1 MTRKDCYHITPK
13 EGAEPFQVTVSRKV
27 PWPFYQKA
35 KEESDRM
42 LKSGVI
48 SKIDKPTSW
57 CAPMVVAPKSNGK
70 SQGLRGPQQGE
81 RVSQKREPNT
91 SSSRYSSG
99 KIGRFQ
105 SLRKTRCKLRI
116 LADKACMGTET
127 ADLSFNVLSFPFY
140 PCQFCVW
147 EIPEEH
153 ESDSPGI
160 RGIRVQHRWRFSS
173 WKKPRGIWRKTRSR
187 T

>member
-13 EGAEPFQVTVSRKV
+13 EGAKPFQVTVSRKV
-27 PWPFYQKA
+27 PLPFYQKA

-48 SKIDKPTSW
+48 SKVDEHTSW

-81 RVSQKREPNT
+81 RVRQKREPTT

-116 LADKACMGTET
+116 LADKACMRTET

-140 PCQFCVW
+140 PCQFCV
-147 EIPEEH
+147 
-153 ESDSPGI
+153 
-160 RGIRVQHRWRFSS
+160 
-173 WKKPRGIWRKTRSR
+173 
-187 T
+187 

>member
-1 MTRKDCYHITPK
+1 MTRKDSYHITPK
-13 EGAEPFQVTVSRKV
+13 EGAKPFQVTVSRKV
-27 PWPFYQKA
+27 PLPFYQKA

-48 SKIDKPTSW
+48 SKVDEPTSW
-57 CAPMVVAPKSNGK
+57 CAWWLPQKSNGK

-81 RVSQKREPNT
+81 RVRQKREPTT

-140 PCQFCVW
+140 PCQFCV
-147 EIPEEH
+147 
-153 ESDSPGI
+153 
-160 RGIRVQHRWRFSS
+160 
-173 WKKPRGIWRKTRSR
+173 
-187 T
+187 